1 MIAGL
6 KPYPDMK
13 DSGVQ
18 WLGKV
23 PKHWEVRRLRNVADM
38 RVSNVDKHVKADE
51 NLVRL
56 CNYVDVYKNDYIN
69 KQMDFMQ
76 VTATNDEIE
85 RFRLERDDV
94 LITKDS
100 ETWDDIG
107 VPALVT
113 KPASDLISGYHL
125 ALLRPRYDKLAGA
138 YLLRALQSKGLAYQ
152 FHIEAKGVTRYGL
165 SHAGIKSVWLPL
177 PPLPEQT
184 AIVRFLDHADRR
196 IRRYIRAKQKL
207 IALLEEQKQAI
218 IHQAVTGQIDV
229 RTGRPYSSYKDSGVE
244 WLGEVPEHWEVRR
257 LRTVAGMRVS
267 NVDKHTK
274 EGELPVRLCNYV
286 DVYKNDRITQEISF
300 MKATASQDE
309 IERFR
314 LKQGDVL
321 ITKDSEAWDDI
332 GVPALVTEPA
342 DDLIS
347 GYHLALLRPLKQML
361 GAYLAWTLQSQ
372 AVAHQFHV
380 EAKGVTRYGLTHA
393 GIQSVNL
400 PLPSHP
406 EQIAIVAYLDKTSAA
421 IDTSISRTYRQME
434 VLREYRTRLIADVV
448 TGKLDVREAAAELPE
463 VDSIE
468 AEDTL
473 GDTFDTDT
481 ELDSAELD
489 ATLEEANA

>member
-1 MIAGL
+1 MKLSNAGEL
-6 KPYPDMK
+6 RPYSEMK
-13 DSGVQ
+13 DSGVE

-23 PKHWEVRRLRNVADM
+23 PSHWKVIPNRTLFEEVKERDHPEEPMLSVTIKQGIIRQKDLLEDNSKKDG
-38 RVSNVDKHVKADE
+38 SNLDKSAYK
-51 NLVRL
+51 LVRL
-56 CNYVDVYKNDYIN
+56 GDIAYNKMRAWQGAVGVSDYQGIVSPAYVV
-69 KQMDFMQ
+69 
-76 VTATNDEIE
+76 E
-85 RFRLERDDV
+85 
-94 LITKDS
+94 
-100 ETWDDIG
+100 
-107 VPALVT
+107 
-113 KPASDLISGYHL
+113 
-125 ALLRPRYDKLAGA
+125 RPRKGVSSHYFH
-138 YLLRALQSKGLAYQ
+138 YLLRTPTFAK
-152 FHIEAKGVTRYGL
+152 EAERWSYGITSDMWSL
-165 SHAGIKSVWLPL
+165 RPEHFKMIYACL
-177 PPLPEQT
+177 PPPTEQA

-207 IALLEEQKQAI
+207 IELLEEQKQAI

-229 RTGRPYSSYKDSGVE
+229 RTGQPYPSTRTPARSGWE
-244 WLGEVPEHWEVRR
+244 TFPEHWEVRR
-257 LRTVAGMRVS
+257 LRTVAEMRVS

-274 EGELPVRLCNYV
+274 EDELPVRLCNYV
-286 DVYKNDRITQEISF
+286 DVYKNDRITQEIPF

-347 GYHLALLRPLKQML
+347 GYHLALLRPFKQML

-372 AVAHQFHV
+372 AVAHQFHI

-400 PLPSHP
+400 LLPSHP

-463 VDSIE
+463 VDPLG